1 MIQYNI
7 LNVKLS
13 NSQLNKLKSALKNET
28 EVTLYLSLNL
38 IGSFDDDINF
48 PHKLLTYTQ
57 VSKILKA
64 FVNGSSANIKFP
76 KPQLSNIVQL
86 GRFAS
91 NFADTFFSPH
101 KMTKNI
107 NNIIKTSD
115 NIIKTATDSKNILKV
130 LKNASDKVFETG
142 ITQTNNEIK
151 ILKK

>member
-1 MIQYNI
+1 MTQYNI

-76 KPQLSNIVQL
+76 KPQLS
-86 GRFAS
+86 
-91 NFADTFFSPH
+91 TFFSPH